1 MVDKREA
8 EQIIAECLDSYRLK
22 RIIRNTSIVAWQK
35 EISEDKIDEWLKNFD
50 GSYFENVENEKK
62 LALWLLA
69 HFSYYT
75 MEDVRILC
83 KKLYDQ
89 YMHEKLCSSTGTDL
103 SKDINDIIKNTLFV
117 GLGNDSES
125 GNNIL
130 YYFRQENNLCKDNF
144 EIDTNKTYENLVYVD
159 DVTISGE
166 QALKYIQSRK
176 INAKNTYV
184 AVMIATDDAI
194 NNLNKSRKK
203 VKPIATM
210 ILDQRDKAFSDA
222 AYVFSDKRI
231 REIRKI
237 AQEFC
242 ELYGKKAVKGC
253 GYMVTHPLGFDDGQY
268 MISFEYN
275 TPDNTLPIFWGT
287 GSGWNPLFKRYPKI
301 YKGEEYVLDDR
312 KYY

>member
-1 MVDKREA
+1 LCQEFIYYNSSALPSPIEWVNKRRVRVK
-8 EQIIAECLDSYRLK
+8 DSFT
-22 RIIRNTSIVAWQK
+22 RIW
-35 EISEDKIDEWLKNFD
+35 W
-50 GSYFENVENEKK
+50 
-62 LALWLLA
+62 
-69 HFSYYT
+69 
-75 MEDVRILC
+75 M
-83 KKLYDQ
+83 
-89 YMHEKLCSSTGTDL
+89 
-103 SKDINDIIKNTLFV
+103 SKTP
-117 GLGNDSES
+117 
-125 GNNIL
+125 
-130 YYFRQENNLCKDNF
+130 
-144 EIDTNKTYENLVYVD
+144 YENLVYID

-166 QALKYIQSRK
+166 QALEYIESRNIK
-176 INAKNTYV
+176 ANNTYV
-184 AVMIATDDAI
+184 AVMIATEDAI
-194 NNLNKSRKK
+194 KNLKNSRKK

-231 REIRKI
+231 REIRTI

-242 ELYGKKAVKGC
+242 EMYGKKAVKGC

>member
-8 EQIIAECLDSYRLK
+8 EQIIAECLDSDRLK

-89 YMHEKLCSSTGTDL
+89 YIHEKLCSCTGTDL
-103 SKDINDIIKNTLFV
+103 SKDINDIIKNTIFV
-117 GLGNDSES
+117 GLGNDRES

-130 YYFRQENNLCKDNF
+130 YYFRQENNLCKENF

-194 NNLNKSRKK
+194 KNLNKSRKK

-222 AYVFSDKRI
+222 TYVFSDKRI
-231 REIRKI
+231 REIRTI

-242 ELYGKKAVKGC
+242 ELYGKKAVFVYGIMA
-253 GYMVTHPLGFDDGQY
+253 MVCHT
-268 MISFEYN
+268 MN
-275 TPDNTLPIFWGT
+275 
-287 GSGWNPLFKRYPKI
+287 
-301 YKGEEYVLDDR
+301 
-312 KYY
+312 

>member
-8 EQIIAECLDSYRLK
+8 EQIIAECLDSDRLK

-89 YMHEKLCSSTGTDL
+89 YIHEKLCSCTGTDL
-103 SKDINDIIKNTLFV
+103 SKDINDIIKNTIFV

-130 YYFRQENNLCKDNF
+130 YYFRQENNLCKENF
-144 EIDTNKTYENLVYVD
+144 EIDNEGQFVLIEIAEGIDLQD
-159 DVTISGE
+159 D
-166 QALKYIQSRK
+166 
-176 INAKNTYV
+176 
-184 AVMIATDDAI
+184 
-194 NNLNKSRKK
+194 
-203 VKPIATM
+203 
-210 ILDQRDKAFSDA
+210 ILDLIPWSIKVS
-222 AYVFSDKRI
+222 
-231 REIRKI
+231 EHLKI
-237 AQEFC
+237 MDPA
-242 ELYGKKAVKGC
+242 
-253 GYMVTHPLGFDDGQY
+253 
-268 MISFEYN
+268 
-275 TPDNTLPIFWGT
+275 
-287 GSGWNPLFKRYPKI
+287 LFAEDWQLI
-301 YKGEEYVLDDR
+301 LE
-312 KYY
+312 

>member
-8 EQIIAECLDSYRLK
+8 EQIIAECLDSDRLK

-89 YMHEKLCSSTGTDL
+89 YIHEKLCSCTGTDL
-103 SKDINDIIKNTLFV
+103 SKDINDIIKNTIFV

-130 YYFRQENNLCKDNF
+130 YYFRQENNLCKENF

-194 NNLNKSRKK
+194 KNLNKSRKK

-222 AYVFSDKRI
+222 TYVFSDKRI
-231 REIRKI
+231 REIRTI

-242 ELYGKKAVKGC
+242 ELYGKKAVFVYGIMA
-253 GYMVTHPLGFDDGQY
+253 MVCHT
-268 MISFEYN
+268 MN
-275 TPDNTLPIFWGT
+275 
-287 GSGWNPLFKRYPKI
+287 
-301 YKGEEYVLDDR
+301 
-312 KYY
+312 